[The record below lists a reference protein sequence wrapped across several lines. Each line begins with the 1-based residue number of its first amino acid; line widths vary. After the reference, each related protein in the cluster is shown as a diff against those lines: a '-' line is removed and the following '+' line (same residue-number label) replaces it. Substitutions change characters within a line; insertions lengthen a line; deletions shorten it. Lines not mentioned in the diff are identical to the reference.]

1 MADNPRRP
9 LLNPVLR
16 FTKDP
21 KPEGVTGGGKSARGI
36 KVDRLAGQRRTLAAQ
51 FSGLSERVSET
62 PRFNGHA
69 IIYAAMFDDSL
80 APTWTPSDL
89 FQRERGA
96 RLVTPF
102 REGYLIEV
110 ETDVLASYA
119 RLVRQT
125 SAPKDEVDISRVES
139 VRFFKNED
147 AVADRSLDE
156 VWEAAPD
163 TEDGRAFVIWL
174 MPLKDGN
181 AAEHL
186 LKAFSGLRDGVI
198 EAPPPLLESMRDAL
212 DASVPAVM
220 RRSLRSVAAVGDRLN
235 LAMREYRQNR
245 RSRTTAIVPS
255 RRALEQLVAS
265 GSIFRIEPVQPIT
278 STSPG
283 EGREPDRPLPR
294 DMSGLPIVGVVDGGL
309 TASSYKVAEAWKA
322 HGSRERWCGR

>member
-21 KPEGVTGGGKSARGI
+21 KPEGISGGGKTAGGI
-36 KVDRLAGQRRTLAAQ
+36 KTDRLAGQRSALAAQ
-51 FSGLSERVSET
+51 FIGLSERASET

-69 IIYAAMFDDSL
+69 MIYAAMFDDSL

-89 FQRERGA
+89 FQRNRGA
-96 RLVTPF
+96 RLVAPF
-102 REGYLIEV
+102 RAGYLIEV
-110 ETDVLASYA
+110 EADRLASYA

-125 SAPKDEVDISRVES
+125 EAAKDQVDISRVES
-139 VRFFKNED
+139 VRFFADGD
-147 AVADRSLDE
+147 AAGHRSLNE
-156 VWEAAPD
+156 VWEAAPE

-174 MPLKDGN
+174 MPLKDRD

-186 LKAFSGLRDGVI
+186 LQAFSALRDGVI
-198 EAPPPLLESMRDAL
+198 EAPPPLLESMSDAL

-220 RRSLRSVAAVGDRLN
+220 RRSLRAAAGAGDRLN
-235 LAMREYRQNR
+235 RAMREYRQNR
-245 RSRTTAIVPS
+245 RSRTTVIMPS
-255 RRALEQLVAS
+255 RRALGQLVAS
-265 GSIFRIEPVQPIT
+265 GSVFRIEPVQPIT

-309 TASSYKVAEAWKA
+309 TASSYKPLPR
-322 HGSRERWCGR
+322 HGKRRLL